1 MRSRRN
7 PNALAARLRA
17 IEPNG
22 PAVAIAELCADP
34 SKASERLRVMCNR
47 MNSLCSMVRRS
58 EGLPESVKLS
68 MVSNANWS
76 ITHNAM
82 VLTVSVFAIS
92 SAGEHDADD
101 SEVSFD

>member
-1 MRSRRN
+1 MRPHRN
-7 PNALAARLRA
+7 PNALATRLRA

-47 MNSLCSMVRRS
+47 MNSLCSMVRR
-58 EGLPESVKLS
+58 GGDLPESAKLS

-76 ITHNAM
+76 IAHNAM
-82 VLTVSVFAIS
+82 VLTVAVFAIS
-92 SAGEHDADD
+92 SSGEHDADD